1 MAAQMDPQPRV
12 VVRLTVVCFSF
23 GPVFAPFTLV
33 PVRKAR
39 NPMKNADLEAYATV
53 ALSHDK
59 ELALGRVDS
68 RERRHGQK
76 MVSLMFLVVF
86 SSREVDV
93 LEFLV
98 FSSREDVVLSTRPTK

>member
-1 MAAQMDPQPRV
+1 MFNFHFAPSPVAGMAAQMDPQPRV

-39 NPMKNADLEAYATV
+39 NPMKNADLEAEAYATV

-68 RERRHGQK
+68 R
-76 MVSLMFLVVF
+76 
-86 SSREVDV
+86 
-93 LEFLV
+93 
-98 FSSREDVVLSTRPTK
+98 

>member
-1 MAAQMDPQPRV
+1 MDPQPRV

-39 NPMKNADLEAYATV
+39 NPMKNADLEAEAYATV